1 LLCSIL
7 RSTGVAGRPGE
18 YFFCKRDETWE
29 ERWGSPSRVAY
40 VERVFQRYTTPNGV
54 FGFVL
59 MWAYFD
65 RVIQMLQEIPENEHL
80 NGTQLLAAVFNQPK
94 YIWMRRR
101 DRVQQAVSW
110 AMASQTKVW
119 AKKMGETPQPRAEPQ
134 FDFDLIDERYNGI
147 TADELSWENYFRKNQ
162 IDPLIL
168 FYEDV
173 IASNRDA
180 AARVLEFLG
189 VSFPSDLEMATPTV
203 EKQATSISEQWA
215 ASYLKLK
222 RSRIAKLSRA
232 LRRVRT
238 RT

>member
-7 RSTGVAGRPGE
+7 QNTGLAGRPGE

-29 ERWGSPSRVAY
+29 ERWNSPSRVAY
-40 VERVFQRYTTPNGV
+40 VERIFQRYTSPNGV
-54 FGFVL
+54 FGFVA
-59 MWAYFD
+59 MWSYFD
-65 RVIQMLQEIPENEHL
+65 RAMQMLQEIPGNEHL
-80 NGTQLLAAVFNQPK
+80 NGSQLLAAVFNQPK

-110 AMASQTKVW
+110 AIASQTNLW
-119 AKKMGETPQPRAEPQ
+119 SQKMGETPQPRAVPQ
-134 FDFDLIDERYNGI
+134 FDFNLIDERYNGI
-147 TADELSWENYFRKNQ
+147 VADELSWENYFRENHL
-162 IDPLIL
+162 DPLIL

-180 AARVLEFLG
+180 ATRVLEFLG
-189 VSFPSDLEMATPTV
+189 VPFPSGLEIATPTV
-203 EKQATSISEQWA
+203 QKQATSISEQWA
-215 ASYLKLK
+215 ASYFKLK

-232 LRRVRT
+232 LRRLRT